1 MRHIIRCVI
10 IAALFLSSA
19 QLAVG
24 QEGYREAYLQ
34 DAMRA
39 AEKIVGLAQAIPES
53 SYDWRPAEGVRS
65 VAEALMH
72 VAGGNYGIIY
82 RTGAEISEEVPEAWY
97 RDPDSVTDK
106 DTVVQALNASFAFWW
121 NAMESITQEDLAMQA
136 PQAREGTTNLSVLM
150 LAQTHLHEHL
160 GQMIAYARSN
170 GVVPPWSR

>member
-1 MRHIIRCVI
+1 MRHIGRCVMA
-10 IAALFLSSA
+10 AALLLSSA
-19 QLAVG
+19 QWAAG
-24 QEGYREAYLQ
+24 QEGYREAYLR

-39 AEKIVGLAQAIPES
+39 AEKIVSLAQAIPES

-65 VAEALMH
+65 VSEALMH

-82 RTGAEISEEVPEAWY
+82 RTGAEIPEDVPEAWY

-106 DTVVQALNASFAFWW
+106 DTVVEALNASFAFWRS
-121 NAMESITQEDLAMQA
+121 AMEGITHEDLALQA
-136 PQAREGTTNLSVLM
+136 PQAREGTTYLSVLM